1 MLVIS
6 PNYSLSLYQS
16 DQTLGTK
23 RSTDDDPGK
32 KDIPF
37 IWYDFSSFSR
47 LGKKPADHF
56 QLLHTICPSVKQS
69 LGPGIFCHPIASQ
82 PCCGSSFSPGVCWL
96 AAARCSPCWRGFGTV
111 YSFFRLP
118 ASDDHQARPGFCGK
132 VFSGCFYSPIRA
144 CKRIF
149 SYFLGNV
156 LFPGRSVGCR
166 TVPVGTKWLSVAFYT
181 RFGQT
186 TVSQQPVAPREPAAS
201 V

>member
-82 PCCGSSFSPGVCWL
+82 PATEVHSRPVCVGWPPPVVLRVGEDLVLCILFFACQHPTTIKLDQDSAGRYFRDAFIHLFGLVRGFSPTFWGMFFSL
-96 AAARCSPCWRGFGTV
+96 DGRLDAAPYR
-111 YSFFRLP
+111 
-118 ASDDHQARPGFCGK
+118 
-132 VFSGCFYSPIRA
+132 
-144 CKRIF
+144 
-149 SYFLGNV
+149 
-156 LFPGRSVGCR
+156 
-166 TVPVGTKWLSVAFYT
+166 
-181 RFGQT
+181 
-186 TVSQQPVAPREPAAS
+186 
-201 V
+201 

>member
-111 YSFFRLP
+111 YSFFF
-118 ASDDHQARPGFCGK
+118 ASQRPTTIKLDQDSAGRYFRDAFIHLFGLVRGFSPTFWGMF
-132 VFSGCFYSPIRA
+132 FS
-144 CKRIF
+144 
-149 SYFLGNV
+149 LD
-156 LFPGRSVGCR
+156 GRSD
-166 TVPVGTKWLSVAFYT
+166 A
-181 RFGQT
+181 
-186 TVSQQPVAPREPAAS
+186 APYR
-201 V
+201 